1 MLRQSDRNDYLPLCF
16 RCHHRARFLE
26 SGGVEEARYECG
38 QIEHAVVGCYMFRPC
53 RPFALRPE
61 QGDKRPVGA
70 AWTLSARVNA
80 VEPRQT
86 RINVR
91 SPAGFSRFSRSPPT
105 MAPHST
111 DTSMSTTWS
120 QGVGISDPR
129 LSVR

>member
-80 VEPRQT
+80 VAEAPGEWVLTKGRL
-86 RINVR
+86 
-91 SPAGFSRFSRSPPT
+91 GFVIL
-105 MAPHST
+105 
-111 DTSMSTTWS
+111 WK
-120 QGVGISDPR
+120 GSDNA
-129 LSVR
+129 